1 VIRRGPAP
9 TRDDRSRAER
19 DVDAELAFHQQS
31 TIEELRAAG
40 LTPEAAEAEAQRRFG
55 SDRRYRAQLVAL
67 DLHLPRPSLRSITM
81 HIVQQSL
88 RATLRDIRH
97 SPGFTLGVVAIL
109 TIGLGINALTLGL
122 VDRLVLSGPAG
133 LTAPEHLRR
142 IALLRTSPEGVESAT
157 EFSYRDYQDLK
168 ANSQTVDVAAETDP
182 NLLFGSGDQAEQVRG
197 VLATANYFD
206 LLGVTPALGRFFTA
220 DESEREGARLVVL
233 GHSFWQR
240 RFNSDPAVLGDTIR
254 LEDHRYTIIGV
265 TPVGFTGSSVT
276 RADVFLPL
284 EAASDEQ
291 ISGDWR
297 TSRGFRWIGLIAR
310 LAPGASS
317 ASAATEATTRLTTA
331 MAGERASNPQVR
343 VDFTPLMP
351 VRGLTASGDAGIAA
365 LVGGVALLVL
375 LIAFANVA
383 NLFLARSLR
392 RRDRLA
398 LRLALGGSR
407 TRLLLEEG
415 AEGGWLALVGVVVA
429 IGAAS
434 FAAPAVQSLLFPQ
447 VAWIEA
453 SLDLR
458 WLLTLGAFAV
468 VAGAAAAAWPMWQAG
483 RDDVAGWLKAGSAR
497 GSQHRTTAQTGM
509 LVVQGALSVLLLV
522 GAGLFVRS
530 MQAAEALDLGIDTDR
545 LLVVSAVTG
554 DTPLPP
560 DFRERLTARAH
571 QTPGVVGVTQVA
583 GTLPFQSSW
592 AETLTVRGR
601 DTLPKVDD
609 GGPYLSAVQPTF
621 FDTTGIELIEGRLFT
636 EQDRLGSEP
645 VAVVND
651 TMARLYWPGE
661 AALGQC
667 LIVGD
672 DATTCRFVVGV
683 VQSTRRQAL
692 VEGDALIYY
701 LPLAQ
706 APETLQRFSRLVIRV
721 AAPDAA
727 PFVQETLRRAA
738 LDIAPSLRYVRV
750 RSFDDIV
757 SPQLRTWRLGAGLFS
772 VFGVLALLVAT
783 IGLYSVVAFDVEGR
797 RREMGLRAALG
808 ATSASLVGLV
818 VSQAVRASLLGVA
831 VGLFLAWQLA
841 PLVSSLLFAVPA
853 TDGRTFATA
862 GLMLVASA
870 IVASAIPGVRASRVD
885 PASTLRSE

>member
-1 VIRRGPAP
+1 VIRRGPSP

-19 DVDAELAFHQQS
+19 DVDAELAFHRQA
-31 TIEELRAAG
+31 TIAELREAG
-40 LTPEAAEAEAQRRFG
+40 LTREAAEAEAQRRFG
-55 SDRRYRAQLVAL
+55 CDRRYRAQLVAL
-67 DLHLPRPSLRSITM
+67 DLQLPRPSLRSITM

-97 SPGFTLGVVAIL
+97 SPGFTLGVIAIL

-133 LTAPEHLRR
+133 LTAPEQLRR

-157 EFSYRDYQDLK
+157 EFSYLDYQDLK

-182 NLLFGSGDQAEQVRG
+182 NLLFGSGEQAEQVRG
-197 VLATANYFD
+197 VLATANYFE
-206 LLGVTPALGRFFTA
+206 LLGVRPALGRFFTA
-220 DESEREGARLVVL
+220 DESEREGARLAVL

-265 TPVGFTGSSVT
+265 TPAGFTGSSVT

-297 TSRGFRWIGLIAR
+297 TSRGFRWLGLIAR

-331 MAGERASNPQVR
+331 MAGERASNRPVR
-343 VDFTPLMP
+343 VDFTPLVT

-415 AEGGWLALVGVVVA
+415 AEGGWLALVGAVVA

-453 SLDLR
+453 SVDLR

-468 VAGAAAAAWPMWQAG
+468 VGGAAAAAWPIWQSG

-530 MQAAEALDLGIDTDR
+530 MQAAEALDLGMDTDR

-554 DTPLPP
+554 DMPLPP
-560 DFRERLTARAH
+560 DFRERLTTRAR
-571 QTPGVVGVTQVA
+571 QTPGVTGVTQVA

-592 AETLTVRGR
+592 AETLKVRGR
-601 DTLPKVDD
+601 ETLPKVAD

-661 AALGQC
+661 DALGQC
-667 LIVGD
+667 LFVGD

-683 VQSTRRQAL
+683 VNSTRRQAL
-692 VEGDALIYY
+692 LEGDALIYY

-706 APETLQRFSRLVIRV
+706 APENLQRFSRLVIRV
-721 AAPDAA
+721 ATPDAA
-727 PFVQETLRRAA
+727 PFAQETLRRAA

-818 VSQAVRASLLGVA
+818 VGQAVRASLLGVA

-862 GLMLVASA
+862 GLLLVASA
-870 IVASAIPGVRASRVD
+870 IVASAIPGVRASKVD
-885 PASTLRSE
+885 PATTLRSE